1 MKRATKKAIL
11 ISFIILFLY
20 SSVEAKDS
28 KEYSFML
35 TVINTLDYLQSVEE
49 ENAKEGDDLTE
60 MMSKAMMRNN
70 RLTDAKNSIKPYSKS
85 KDQVISVVI
94 QGFSVGIDL
103 LIDGNNKL
111 IKNVRKLSNAQKE
124 EDLKDFQY
132 EAAKILT
139 QNREAWEAIG
149 KSAALTWPIYIEYAK
164 TEKPT
169 GPIPFKISDKERI
182 ILIKELD
189 RMFGHK
195 LEKFYQHRAAVENG
209 REGNPKDQTWL
220 IFGVY
225 GIRKMLNGK
234 TYEERNKN
242 DFKF

>member
-1 MKRATKKAIL
+1 M
-11 ISFIILFLY
+11 
-20 SSVEAKDS
+20 
-28 KEYSFML
+28 M
-35 TVINTLDYLQSVEE
+35 TVINTLDCLQSVEE
-49 ENAKEGDDLTE
+49 ENAKDGDNLIE

-164 TEKPT
+164 TENPT
-169 GPIPFKISDKERI
+169 GPIPFKISDRERK

-195 LEKFYQHRAAVENG
+195 LEKFYQHRAEFENG
-209 REGNPKDQTWL
+209 QEGNPKDQTWL

-234 TYEERNKN
+234 TYEEQNKN

>member
-164 TEKPT
+164 TENPT